1 MSKFHRP
8 VETDNSNTTCIYR
21 GCFASHDPIC
31 VRNEMDHVKWS
42 HRPESRDTYWIFKHD
57 PRNFNCRDLSGK
69 FLVFKIG
76 GPLGEM
82 VAYRALS
89 HREVRLWLFL
99 NFLHR
104 ALH

>member
-1 MSKFHRP
+1 MSKLHRP
-8 VETDNSNTTCIYR
+8 VETDNSNTTCIGVAPHR
-21 GCFASHDPIC
+21 IIQFASAM
-31 VRNEMDHVKWS
+31 R
-42 HRPESRDTYWIFKHD
+42 WIMSSGCIAQNPATHPK
-57 PRNFNCRDLSGK
+57 NFGCRDLSGK

-99 NFLHR
+99 NFVHR

>member
-1 MSKFHRP
+1 MSKLHRP

-21 GCFASHDPIC
+21 GCSASHDPIC

-42 HRPESRDTYWIFKHD
+42 HRPESSIFKRD

-82 VAYRALS
+82 VTYRALTQG
-89 HREVRLWLFL
+89 EVRLWLFL
-99 NFLHR
+99 NFVHR